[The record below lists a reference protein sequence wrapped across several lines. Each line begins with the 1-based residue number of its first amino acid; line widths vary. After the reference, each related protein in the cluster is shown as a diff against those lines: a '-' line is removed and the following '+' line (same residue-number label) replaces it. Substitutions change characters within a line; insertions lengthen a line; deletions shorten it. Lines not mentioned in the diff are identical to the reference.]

1 MKNNPWNRNGQRM
14 NKKVS
19 SLLAVVIISCA
30 LVTVFLVGPSLTLP
44 QQPQHELDFTVSGKN
59 DCLRFLNSTVQT
71 VYVPFRTG
79 ANEQWQLT
87 INSTKMPG
95 GTNGWTDVYIYNG
108 YWDTGSNHT
117 TMSEDLYPILSDI
130 KSADAQIKG
139 NTPYTQTFGGSAPE
153 SYTVFF
159 IFPPGGQATFHIT
172 LKQV

>member
-1 MKNNPWNRNGQRM
+1 MNAEWSTLRDAKM
-14 NKKVS
+14 NKKV
-19 SLLAVVIISCA
+19 LGIIPLIIAGCA
-30 LVTVFLVGPSLTLP
+30 IVTVFLYGSALILPSQP
-44 QQPQHELDFTVSGKN
+44 QQALDFTVSGTN

-71 VYVPFRTG
+71 AYVPFRTA

-95 GTNGWTDVYIYNG
+95 GVNGWTDVYIYKG
-108 YWDTGSNHT
+108 YWDKGSNHT
-117 TMSEDLYPILSDI
+117 TISENVYPILSDI

-139 NTPYTQTFGGSAPE
+139 STPYTQTFGDSAPE
-153 SYTVFF
+153 SYTIFF